1 MILVYDGT
9 FEGFLSLVY
18 EVYYEKLKP
27 IKIYKTLPNEIIF
40 EEIKTIE
47 TSLINSIKVLD
58 AIKAKFPKEILEKI
72 LNIFM
77 CDSTEFE
84 MALLEYIIIG
94 FKEVKQLF
102 NINLES
108 IFYLNNLEKELFKN
122 VHKMTGFVRFEELE
136 DGTLY
141 AKVESKFNVLY
152 FLGKHFLK
160 RFNNQNFIIHD
171 LNRRIAFVKINET
184 FSIQEVAFFDEPNY
198 SSNEQK
204 FQKLW
209 KSFFSAVSIKERINP
224 KLQRQ
229 MVPLIYRTYMSEFF
243 DNNDTFKIPF
253 NNIIAHDNT

>member
-40 EEIKTIE
+40 EEILEIE
-47 TSLINSIKVLD
+47 TSKDNAIKVLT
-58 AIKAKFPKEILEKI
+58 AIKTKFPKELIQRI
-72 LNIFM
+72 LNTFM
-77 CDSTEFE
+77 CDSKEFE
-84 MALLEYIIIG
+84 LYLLEYIIIG
-94 FKEVKQLF
+94 FKEAKQLY
-102 NINLES
+102 NINNS
-108 IFYLNNLEKELFKN
+108 CVFYLNSLEKELFRN
-122 VHKMTGFVRFEELE
+122 VHKLTGFIRFEELE

-141 AKVESKFNVLY
+141 AKVESKFNVVY

-171 LNRRIAFVKINET
+171 LNRKLAFVKMQNN
-184 FSIQEVAFFDEPNY
+184 FSVQEVAFFDEPNY

-209 KSFFSAVSIKERINP
+209 KSFFSGVTIKERINP

-229 MVPLIYRTYMSEFF
+229 LVPLLYRTYMSEFL
-243 DNNDTFKIPF
+243 D
-253 NNIIAHDNT
+253 